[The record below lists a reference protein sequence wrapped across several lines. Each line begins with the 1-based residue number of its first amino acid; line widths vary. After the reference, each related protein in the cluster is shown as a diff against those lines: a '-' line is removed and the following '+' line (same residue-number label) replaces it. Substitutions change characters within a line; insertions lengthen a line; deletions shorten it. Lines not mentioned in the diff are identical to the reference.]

1 MRDSGSGR
9 NTKLR
14 GSPLVPRAV
23 SDALLIRL
31 DRAAGWLVDSGV
43 SANAVTLASLVLA
56 VAAGVLIASGEFAFA
71 APVMAMSCLGD
82 ALDGLVARRGVSSSV
97 GGALLD
103 ASVDRYGEFCFLGGL
118 AVLFR
123 ASAPVL
129 VLALFALAGSFMVSY
144 ASAKAEALGVSAPP
158 GLMRRPE
165 RAIVVCAGV
174 AAAALLVTA
183 ASVWPLPWWAARA
196 PLVGALAVL
205 ALGANAS
212 AISRLRSLAVTYS
225 PSHSTERLRSAD
237 GTSPAPPERGRNQ
250 VAPLPLERVVRQ
262 ERRESNAAA
271 APRAVRAR

>member
-1 MRDSGSGR
+1 MRDSGSAR

-14 GSPLVPRAV
+14 SSPLVPRAI
-23 SDALLIRL
+23 SNALLLRL
-31 DRAAGWLVDSGV
+31 DRAAAWLVRAGI
-43 SANAVTLASLVLA
+43 SANAVTLVSLVLA
-56 VAAGVLIASGEFAFA
+56 FAAGVLLAAGEFAFA
-71 APVMAMSCLGD
+71 TPVMAMSCLGD

-144 ASAKAEALGVSAPP
+144 ASAKAEALGVSPPP

-165 RAIVVCAGV
+165 RAIVVCVGV
-174 AAAALLVTA
+174 GLAALLVA
-183 ASVWPLPWWAARA
+183 VANVWSLPGWAARA
-196 PLVGALAVL
+196 PLVGVLVIL

-212 AISRLRSLAVTYS
+212 AISRLRLLAVTHS
-225 PSHSTERLRSAD
+225 PSPPTRASPPTERVRA
-237 GTSPAPPERGRNQ
+237 A
-250 VAPLPLERVVRQ
+250 LPLERVVLQ
-262 ERRESNAAA
+262 ERRESNAVA